1 MVRSLVSNHFEPLLL
16 SALIHLVF
24 AVPGPA
30 RDAEIEFLTTGSVS
44 PSSNESLATVNY
56 PGDVRAAIPDPYAV
70 PLGTVAG
77 DVNINGTLV

>member
-1 MVRSLVSNHFEPLLL
+1 MARYPVCNLVVTSLL
-16 SALIHLVF
+16 SALIHLVLI
-24 AVPGPA
+24 VPGPA

-44 PSSNESLATVNY
+44 PSSNESLATVYY